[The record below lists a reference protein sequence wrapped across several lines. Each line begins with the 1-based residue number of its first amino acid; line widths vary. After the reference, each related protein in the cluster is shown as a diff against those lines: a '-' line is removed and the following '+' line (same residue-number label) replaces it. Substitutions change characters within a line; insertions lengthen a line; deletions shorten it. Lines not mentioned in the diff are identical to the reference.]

1 MSGESVLETLAS
13 EAYEWGYG
21 EGQNSPNGYSDKEDR
36 DSCVASLV
44 KGAATI
50 VLPHINP
57 EMFNE
62 DVIFGFEKARNA
74 AKAKLEAMGFKVS
87 P

>member
-21 EGQNSPNGYSDKEDR
+21 DGQNSPNGYSDKEDR
-36 DSCVASLV
+36 DGCVSSLV
-44 KGAATI
+44 KGTATI
-50 VLPHINP
+50 VLPQINP

-62 DVIFGFEKARNA
+62 DVIFGFEKARNE

>member
-21 EGQNSPNGYSDKEDR
+21 DGQNSPNGYSDKKDR
-36 DSCVASLV
+36 DSCVAALV
-44 KGAATI
+44 NGAATI
-50 VLPHINP
+50 VLPQINP

-87 P
+87 A